1 MFGPSGKS
9 LRQLPLV
16 KDIRSFTIV
25 KPITGMPIHTIQV
38 TEYECGHCGWKWI
51 NRINGK
57 DRPIP
62 LKCAK
67 CKRLNWS
74 DPLYDK
80 VYDRGLTETHV
91 G

>member
-1 MFGPSGKS
+1 
-9 LRQLPLV
+9 
-16 KDIRSFTIV
+16 
-25 KPITGMPIHTIQV
+25 MPIHTVQV

-67 CKRLNWS
+67 CKRLNWN

>member
-1 MFGPSGKS
+1 
-9 LRQLPLV
+9 
-16 KDIRSFTIV
+16 
-25 KPITGMPIHTIQV
+25 MPIHTIQV

-51 NRINGK
+51 NRINGND

-62 LKCAK
+62 LKCPK
-67 CKRLNWS
+67 CKRLNWN

-80 VYDRGLTETHV
+80 VYDRGLAETRV